1 MKKEVRILGID
12 DGPFDKSKK
21 GKVLVVGT
29 IFRGGSFL
37 DGIISTK
44 VTIDGTD
51 ATKKLIK
58 LINGTKHKPQL
69 QYIILDGI
77 ALGGFNVVDIEEL
90 HKKTS
95 LPVIV
100 VIRRMPDL
108 QKITETLIK
117 IGQEQKISLLKKAG
131 QVYPLRNIF
140 IQLKGLNIKEA
151 EEVLKISCTRSLLPE
166 PIRVAHIIASGIVTG
181 ESKGSA

>member
-12 DGPFDKSKK
+12 DGPFDKFKK

-44 VTIDGTD
+44 VTVDGSN
-51 ATKKLIK
+51 ATKKLIALVNK
-58 LINGTKHKPQL
+58 TKHKPQL

-77 ALGGFNVVDIEEL
+77 ALGGFNVIDIEAL

-100 VIRRMPDL
+100 VIRRMPDI
-108 QKITETLIK
+108 QKITETLKK
-117 IGQEQKISLLKKAG
+117 INQESKIALIKKAG
-131 QVYPLRNIF
+131 QVYPVHKIF
-140 IQLKGLNIKEA
+140 VQLKGLSIPEA
-151 EEVLKISCTRSLLPE
+151 EEVLKISCTRSMLPE

-181 ESKGSA
+181 ESKGNA